1 MTKGAKIA
9 DWLFYSN
16 AWIALNALAQV
27 AQTHFLLSG
36 QIRLTPVSGFAFFGT
51 LFLYALHRLAGLN
64 RLAPF
69 SAQVRHKVVAERKG
83 HLRVYAALG
92 LTGALAFFLQFPF
105 RLQWMLALP
114 CLIALGYAL
123 PLGSSGKRLRD
134 LHFLKIF
141 LLAAVWAW
149 ITVWLPAA
157 ELQADDSRGVLLMWL
172 ERFAF
177 IFALVIPFDIRDLEI
192 DRHTG
197 VKTIPGA
204 LGVKLSIF
212 LAFLLL
218 AAMMAFAALNNYSN
232 GVLTGLAISAGI
244 SFLLILFARR
254 VRHDYYFSGLL
265 DGMMILQFWMV
276 WALGGSKF

>member
-1 MTKGAKIA
+1 MTKGVKIA

-16 AWIALNALAQV
+16 VWIALNALAQV
-27 AQTHFLLSG
+27 AQTHYLLSG
-36 QIRLTPVSGFAFFGT
+36 KVELTPAAGFTFFGA
-51 LFLYALHRLAGLN
+51 LSLYALHRIAGLD
-64 RLAPF
+64 RLAAF
-69 SAQVRHKVVAERKG
+69 TAEGRHKVMAERKG

-105 RLQWMLALP
+105 RMQWMLALP

-141 LLAAVWAW
+141 LLAAVWSW

-157 ELQADDSRGVLLMWL
+157 ELQADHSRGVLLMGL

-204 LGVKLSIF
+204 LGVKPSIV

-218 AAMMAFAALNNYSN
+218 AAMMAFAALNTYST

-244 SFLLILFARR
+244 SFLLILFARQ

-265 DGMMILQFWMV
+265 DGMMILQFLMV
-276 WALGGSKF
+276 WGIGGSNF